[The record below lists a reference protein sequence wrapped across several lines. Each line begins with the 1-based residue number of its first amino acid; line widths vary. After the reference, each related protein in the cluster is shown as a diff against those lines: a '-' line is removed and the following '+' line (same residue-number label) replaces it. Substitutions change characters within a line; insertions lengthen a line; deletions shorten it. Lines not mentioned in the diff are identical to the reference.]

1 MMFRFQSPWML
12 LLLALVALAAL
23 LRRRG
28 RFRAALRFPSV
39 SLARAVPPTW
49 RQRLAGLPVAFRVA
63 ALVLVVIALARP
75 QMGTERVVE
84 TSRGVAIEMVVDR
97 SSSMGAELLY
107 RGRPANR
114 LEVALDLFREFV
126 AGGRGLA
133 GRPSDLIG
141 LVTFARYAE
150 TVCPLTLSHETL
162 LGFLPTVKLVE
173 VESEDGTAIG
183 DAVALAAA
191 RLRTAEET
199 LARQAAPRREYEI
212 RSKLIVLL
220 TDGENNAGVR
230 TPLEAAR
237 LAASW
242 GIRIY
247 AIGIG
252 GQAPPVM
259 ETPFGRYSLP
269 VGPQV
274 DEETLRSLAE
284 TSGGRYWIA
293 ADAEALR
300 AVYAEIDKLEK
311 SDLEAARYLNFR
323 ELFAPF
329 VLAALALVAAE
340 LVLNSL
346 VWRRI
351 P

>member
-1 MMFRFQSPWML
+1 MFRFHSPWML
-12 LLLALVALAAL
+12 LLLALVALGAV

-39 SLARAVPPTW
+39 SLARALQPTW
-49 RQRLAGLPVAFRVA
+49 RQKLAGLPVALRVA

-75 QMGTERVVE
+75 QMGTERAVE

-107 RGRPANR
+107 RGRRANR
-114 LEVALDLFREFV
+114 LEAALDLFRQFV
-126 AGGRGLA
+126 AGGEGLK

-150 TVCPLTLSHETL
+150 TICPLTLSHDTL
-162 LGFLPTVKLVE
+162 LGFLPAVKLVE
-173 VESEDGTAIG
+173 EESEDGTAIG

-199 LARQAAPRREYEI
+199 LARQVAGKREYEI

-252 GQAPPVM
+252 GEGGAAM
-259 ETPFGRYSLP
+259 ETPFGRFGLP
-269 VGPQV
+269 LGPQV
-274 DEETLRSLAE
+274 DEETLRALAE
-284 TSGGRYWIA
+284 TSGGRYWVA
-293 ADAEALR
+293 QDADALR

-311 SDLEAARYLNFR
+311 SELEAARYLNYR
-323 ELFAPF
+323 ELFPPF
-329 VLAALALVAAE
+329 ALAALLLVAAE
-340 LVLNSL
+340 IVLNSL
-346 VWRRI
+346 VWRRV